1 MCDMED
7 VPPGA
12 GSGFFRAHGGPFPFP
27 FSESAASERVEF
39 TDEQKREVANALHEA
54 EVALLRAIAR
64 SASHADT
71 NYAARATARLTHALA
86 TLRIAAGQAQAR
98 SPFLPGPPPWAMGP
112 EGMEDFGEP

>member
-1 MCDMED
+1 MCSMED

-12 GSGFFRAHGGPFPFP
+12 RSGFFRTHGGPFPFP
-27 FSESAASERVEF
+27 FPESAASERVEF
-39 TDEQKREVANALHEA
+39 TAEQKREVANALHEA

-86 TLRIAAGQAQAR
+86 TLRVAAGQAEAH
-98 SPFLPGPPPWAMGP
+98 SPFFFPGPPPPPPWA
-112 EGMEDFGEP
+112 GMEDFGES